1 MLVKRLNGL
10 IQPFILTK
18 RQHTQLSDLL
28 IFRLGILCHFE
39 INNNANL
46 MKTKL
51 GIAVIAL
58 GLIVLVHHFANNPEA
73 NTQEIR
79 QSASFNFIKCTPTTY
94 LLDVVDSTQQISP
107 LFENLG
113 DLTYPITT
121 ANERAQTFFNQGLKL
136 TYAFNHAEAHRSFM
150 EASRLDP
157 GAAMTYWGQAYAL
170 GPNINDP
177 LPPDERKIKTNEALA
192 KAVKLSANASA
203 KEKALINAL
212 TARYSE
218 DLTKD
223 VAELNMAYMNAMA
236 KVLKEFPDDAEVQV
250 LYAASVMNT
259 VPWNYWDDEGNPSP
273 NIPAAKLALEKAMEI
288 NPNNPGAHHY
298 YIHMVELPQP
308 DLGVASADKLGGL
321 MPAAGHIVHMPSH
334 IYIRVGR
341 YLDAVTANQAAILA
355 DEDYISQCYSQGLYP
370 LGYYP
375 HNIHFLWSAASLLGD
390 SEIAIDAAK
399 KTAEKVPVGEF
410 ITMPFLQD
418 FASTPML
425 SYIRFGK
432 WNEILTIPAANKDI
446 KHLNLI
452 RHYARGMA
460 FVRKGNA
467 KEAQEELEAIEA
479 LKNDPELEVLIAA
492 AHNPSVN
499 IAKIAYE
506 VVAGELAAL
515 NGDTAKAIMHLEK
528 AVEYEDQLTYTEP
541 AAWHVPTRQN
551 LGAVLMNANKF
562 EAAEKVFREDLDVL
576 RQNGWSLMG
585 LHNSLKAQG
594 KMDEAAKI
602 KTEFDK
608 AWEHADIK
616 INTSIL

>member
-1 MLVKRLNGL
+1 
-10 IQPFILTK
+10 
-18 RQHTQLSDLL
+18 
-28 IFRLGILCHFE
+28 
-39 INNNANL
+39 

-51 GIAVIAL
+51 SLVVIAL
-58 GLIVLVHHFANNPEA
+58 GLLTMIHFWSKNGSLG
-73 NTQEIR
+73 TSKTYQK
-79 QSASFNFIKCTPTTY
+79 ASFAFIKCTPTTF
-94 LLDVVDSTQQISP
+94 LLDGIDSTQQISP

-113 DLTYPITT
+113 ELSYKITT
-121 ANERAQTFFNQGLKL
+121 QNERAQTFFNQGLRL

-157 GAAMTYWGQAYAL
+157 TSAMTYWGQAYAL

-177 LPPDERKIKTNEALA
+177 LPPEERKIKTNEALA
-192 KAVKLSANASA
+192 KAKKFAANATA

-218 DLTKD
+218 DLSKD
-223 VAELNMAYMNAMA
+223 VAELNMAYMHEMA
-236 KVLKEFPDDAEVQV
+236 KVQQQFPEDAEVQV

-259 VPWNYWDDEGNPSP
+259 VPWNYWDDNGNPSP
-273 NIPAAKLALEKAMEI
+273 NIPEAKAALEKAIEI
-288 NPNNPGAHHY
+288 NPDNPGAHHY
-298 YIHMVELPQP
+298 YIHMVELPKP
-308 DLGVASADKLGGL
+308 DLAVASADRLGGL

-341 YLDAVTANQAAILA
+341 YLDAVKSNQAAILA

-399 KTAEKVPVGEF
+399 KTAEKVPTGEL
-410 ITMPFLQD
+410 INLPFLQD
-418 FASTPML
+418 FASTPL
-425 SYIRFGK
+425 LAYTRFGK
-432 WNEILTIPAANKDI
+432 WNEILTIPAPNPEI

-460 FVRKGNA
+460 FVRKGNSKEA
-467 KEAQEELEAIEA
+467 KEELDAIAA
-479 LKNDPELEVLIAA
+479 LKNDPDLEDLVAT
-492 AHNPSVN
+492 AHNPSIN
-499 IAKIAYE
+499 SANIAYE

-515 NGDTAKAIMHLEK
+515 NGDVTKAISHLEN
-528 AVEYEDQLTYTEP
+528 AVKFEDGLTYTEP
-541 AAWHVPTRQN
+541 AAWHIPTRQN
-551 LGAVLMNANKF
+551 LGAVLMAAKKYA
-562 EAAEKVFREDLDVL
+562 EAEKVYREDLKVL

-594 KMDEAAKI
+594 KMEEAAKI
-602 KTEFDK
+602 KQEFDQ
-608 AWEHADIK
+608 AWAHSDIE
-616 INTSIL
+616 IENSTL